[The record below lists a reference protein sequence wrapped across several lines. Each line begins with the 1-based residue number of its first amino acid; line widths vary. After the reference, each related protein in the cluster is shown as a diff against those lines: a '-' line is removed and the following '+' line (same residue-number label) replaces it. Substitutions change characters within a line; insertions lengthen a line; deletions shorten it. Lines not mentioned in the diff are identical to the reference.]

1 LSDVRS
7 RKFMQS
13 LQIGAR
19 RLASS
24 RSPCQDP
31 LVTASDEFAGLA
43 FGARIEDYAKFRLAY
58 PPALFDAID
67 AALAPGLRRFAV
79 DLGSG
84 TGLSPAQLLG
94 RFSRVAAVEPDPR
107 MAAQIVPRQ
116 GLDVVVAKAEEV
128 GFADGSVDL
137 VTCGTAFH
145 WMDGPRVLERA
156 ARWLD

>member
-1 LSDVRS
+1 PRATAGLPPFVGIGSDQPRCKFGRRQISAAGIALSDVRS

-13 LQIGAR
+13 LQIGVR

-84 TGLSPAQLLG
+84 TGLSTAQLLG

-107 MAAQIVPRQ
+107 MAAQIVPRP
-116 GLDVVVAKAEEV
+116 GLDVIVAKAEE
-128 GFADGSVDL
+128 
-137 VTCGTAFH
+137 
-145 WMDGPRVLERA
+145 
-156 ARWLD
+156 